1 MLALTTAHDCL
12 ANTSGLFGTNME
24 VAEAERL
31 IVEACDYHIAEH
43 DELLGIISGMKGNA
57 KFDLVK
63 KNIKAQRKHF
73 IAMKKIFEE

>member
-1 MLALTTAHDCL
+1 
-12 ANTSGLFGTNME
+12 ME

-31 IVEACDYHIAEH
+31 IVEACDHHIAAH
-43 DELLGIISGMKGNA
+43 DELLGIMSGMKGNA

-73 IAMKKIFEE
+73 IAIKKIFEEGEADE

>member
-1 MLALTTAHDCL
+1 MKYIVHTIE
-12 ANTSGLFGTNME
+12 ME

-43 DELLGIISGMKGNA
+43 DQLLGIISGMKGNA

-63 KNIKAQRKHF
+63 KNIKLQRKHF
-73 IAMKKIFEE
+73 IAMKNIFEGE

>member
-1 MLALTTAHDCL
+1 MLVLITAHDCL
-12 ANTSGLFGTNME
+12 ANTLGLFGTSME

-31 IVEACDYHIAEH
+31 IVESCDYHIAEY
-43 DELLGIISGMKGNA
+43 DQLLGIISGMKGND

>member
-1 MLALTTAHDCL
+1 M
-12 ANTSGLFGTNME
+12 ANTLEHCGTSVE

-31 IVEACDYHIAEH
+31 IVESCEHHIAAH
-43 DELLGIISGMKGNA
+43 DELLGIMSGMKGNA
-57 KFDLVK
+57 KFEAVK

>member
-1 MLALTTAHDCL
+1 
-12 ANTSGLFGTNME
+12 ME
-24 VAEAERL
+24 VTEAERL
-31 IVEACDYHIAEH
+31 IVESCDYHIAEH
-43 DELLGIISGMKGNA
+43 DQLLGIISGMKGNA

>member
-1 MLALTTAHDCL
+1 M
-12 ANTSGLFGTNME
+12 ANTSEHFGTNME

-31 IVEACDYHIAEH
+31 IVESCDYHIAAH
-43 DELLGIISGMKGNA
+43 DELLGIMSGMKGNA
-57 KFDLVK
+57 KFDAVK

>member
-1 MLALTTAHDCL
+1 L
-12 ANTSGLFGTNME
+12 ANTSERCGTSME

-31 IVEACDYHIAEH
+31 IVESCDYHIAAH
-43 DELLGIISGMKGNA
+43 DELLGIMSGMKGNA

>member
-1 MLALTTAHDCL
+1 M
-12 ANTSGLFGTNME
+12 ANTSVPFGTNME

-31 IVEACDYHIAEH
+31 IVESCEHHIAEH
-43 DELLGIISGMKGNA
+43 DQLLGIMSGMKGNA
-57 KFDLVK
+57 KFEAIK

>member
-1 MLALTTAHDCL
+1 M
-12 ANTSGLFGTNME
+12 ANTLEHCGINME

-43 DELLGIISGMKGNA
+43 DELLGIMSGMKGNA

>member
-1 MLALTTAHDCL
+1 MAHVCL
-12 ANTSGLFGTNME
+12 ASISVLCGTNME

-43 DELLGIISGMKGNA
+43 DELLGIISGMKGND

>member
-1 MLALTTAHDCL
+1 MDIEQVEQ
-12 ANTSGLFGTNME
+12 S
-24 VAEAERL
+24 
-31 IVEACDYHIAEH
+31 IIEACDHHIAEH
-43 DELLGIISGMKGNA
+43 DQLLGIMSGMKGNA

>member
-1 MLALTTAHDCL
+1 M
-12 ANTSGLFGTNME
+12 ANTLEHFGINME

-43 DELLGIISGMKGNA
+43 AQLLGIMSGMKGNA
-57 KFDLVK
+57 KFDAVK

>member
-1 MLALTTAHDCL
+1 
-12 ANTSGLFGTNME
+12 ME

-31 IVEACDYHIAEH
+31 IVESCDYHIAAH
-43 DELLGIISGMKGNA
+43 DELLGIMSGMKGNA
-57 KFDLVK
+57 KFDAVK

>member
-1 MLALTTAHDCL
+1 M
-12 ANTSGLFGTNME
+12 ANTLEHCGTNME